1 MRQLTKLAAL
11 WVGFYISKLPMR
23 QLTATARPT
32 CISMISKLPMR
43 QLTLF
48 PAAFLVPFIS
58 KLPMRQLTKRLTTS
72 NATIRK
78 RKEKSGMSLQKER

>member
-43 QLTLF
+43 QLTF
-48 PAAFLVPFIS
+48 KNRHPE
-58 KLPMRQLTKRLTTS
+58 
-72 NATIRK
+72 N
-78 RKEKSGMSLQKER
+78 G